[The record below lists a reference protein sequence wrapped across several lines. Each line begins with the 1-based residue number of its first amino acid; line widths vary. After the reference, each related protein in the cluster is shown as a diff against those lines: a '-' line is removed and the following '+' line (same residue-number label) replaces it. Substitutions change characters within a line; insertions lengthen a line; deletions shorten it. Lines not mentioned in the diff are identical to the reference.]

1 MAMILEICMIFT
13 VLIGVLVLFYRQAI
27 EQFNILQIEASQ
39 LDDLPKLLGE
49 RTPLV
54 LHDIGQPKLFT
65 PDAIKANSR
74 LQQFPIGSNQTL
86 GNYIQDAKMTNP
98 LPRKASLLLAKESG
112 LSVWGEHTWFPKVF
126 SYPILQH
133 IHSITTEAYLGDMGL
148 QKTTAIHTLLYP
160 TSGALEVTL
169 LTEQQEKCL
178 PQAWRGR
185 FPELFTLQD
194 TPLVGEV
201 KYITIKLRPGN
212 ILCIPSHWFYS
223 IRTTD
228 AKKPTMW
235 ARFSIDN
242 PVSAVASSM
251 ESALYT

>member
-1 MAMILEICMIFT
+1 MILEICTILA

-27 EQFNILQIEASQ
+27 EQYNILQIEASQ
-39 LDDLPKLLGE
+39 LGDLPKLTSE

-65 PDAIKANSR
+65 PDAIKTNTR
-74 LQQFPIGSNQTL
+74 LKQFPIGAKQTL
-86 GNYIQDAKMTNP
+86 GNYIENP
-98 LPRKASLLLAKESG
+98 NLINSVPRKASLLLAKESG
-112 LSVWGEHTWFPKVF
+112 LSVWGEHTWFPKFF

-133 IHSITTEAYLGDMGL
+133 LHTMTTEAYLGNMGL
-148 QKTTAIHTLLYP
+148 QKTTAIHTVLYP
-160 TSGALEVTL
+160 TSGTFEVTL

-194 TPLVGEV
+194 TPLVGEI

-212 ILCIPSHWFYS
+212 MLCIPSHWFYS
-223 IRTTD
+223 LRSTE
-228 AKKPTMW
+228 KEKPAMW
-235 ARFSIDN
+235 ARFTIDN
-242 PVSAVASSM
+242 PVSSIASSM
-251 ESALYT
+251 ELALHT